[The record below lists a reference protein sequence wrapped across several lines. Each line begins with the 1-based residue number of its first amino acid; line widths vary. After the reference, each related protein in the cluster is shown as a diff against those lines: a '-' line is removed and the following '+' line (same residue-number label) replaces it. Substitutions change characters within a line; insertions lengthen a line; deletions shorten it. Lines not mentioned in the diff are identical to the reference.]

1 MPGFATP
8 LFLLLLPLPLVALW
22 MLPPVRARGSALVV
36 PDSVLRRF
44 SGKDDIGAGAS
55 AMRRWGFPVLLW
67 LALVVALAGPRVVVP
82 SLAMPVS
89 GREIVLAL
97 DLSGSMVTKDFE
109 LDGEQAQR
117 VDVVKRVA
125 SAFVRRRQGDRLAL
139 VLFGSDAYFATP
151 QTYDVEA
158 VAATIEEAT
167 IGISGRATGIS
178 GALGLALKRL
188 EQSDAVSK
196 VVILLSD
203 GVNNSG
209 AVKPRDAA
217 QLAADLGVRVHT
229 IALGPDDL
237 LKGGIAQKGG
247 VDTDTLTALAR
258 ISGGTAFRVRTTADL
273 EQVARDIDRLE
284 GAGRTGPTAELYR
297 DLWIW
302 PALVAFCAA
311 LGVMF
316 DRRSSA

>member
-8 LFLLLLPLPLVALW
+8 LFLLLLPLPLLTLR
-22 MLPPVRARGSALVV
+22 MLPPVRARGGALVV

-44 SGKDDIGAGAS
+44 SGEGGGAS
-55 AMRRWGFPVLLW
+55 VVRRWGLPAVLW
-67 LALVVALAGPRVVVP
+67 VALVVALAGPRVVVP
-82 SLAMPVS
+82 SAAAPVS

-97 DLSGSMVTKDFE
+97 DLSGSMITEDFE

-125 SAFVRRRQGDRLAL
+125 SAFVRRRRGDRLAL
-139 VLFGSDAYFATP
+139 VLFGSEAYFATP
-151 QTYDVEA
+151 QTYDVES
-158 VAATIEEAT
+158 VAAAIEEAT

-178 GALGLALKRL
+178 GALGLSLKRL
-188 EQSDAVSK
+188 GQSDAVSK

-217 QLAADLGVRVHT
+217 KLAEALDVRVHT

-237 LKGGIAQKGG
+237 LAGGIAQKGG
-247 VDTDTLTALAR
+247 VDSTTLKAIAR
-258 ISGGTAFRVRTTADL
+258 MSGGTFFRVRTTADL
-273 EQVARDIDRLE
+273 EAVARDIDRLE
-284 GAGRTGPTAELYR
+284 GSGRIGPTAELYR

-302 PALVAFCAA
+302 PAIVAFCAA
-311 LGVMF
+311 LGVLF
-316 DRRSSA
+316 DRRVLT

>member
-8 LFLLLLPLPLVALW
+8 LFLLMLPLPFIAMRV
-22 MLPPVRARGSALVV
+22 LPAVRARGHALVV
-36 PDSVLRRF
+36 PQSVLRGF
-44 SGKDDIGAGAS
+44 AGAGAGGGPS
-55 AMRRWGFPVLLW
+55 VARRWGLPAVLW
-67 LALVVALAGPRVVVP
+67 IALVVALAGPRMVIP
-82 SLAMPVS
+82 SVAAPVS
-89 GREIVLAL
+89 GREIVLAI
-97 DLSGSMVTKDFE
+97 DLSGSMITKDFE
-109 LDGEQAQR
+109 LDGVKVQR
-117 VDVVKRVA
+117 VDAVKRVA
-125 SAFVRRRQGDRLAL
+125 GAFVRRRRGDRLAL

-158 VAATIEEAT
+158 VASAIEEAS

-188 EQSDAVSK
+188 RQSDAPSK

-217 QLAADLGVRVHT
+217 DLAAAQGVRVHT

-237 LKGGIAQKGG
+237 VEGGIAQKGG
-247 VDTDTLTALAR
+247 VDSATLAAIAR
-258 ISGGTAFRVRTTADL
+258 LSGGTAFRVRTTADL
-273 EQVARDIDRLE
+273 ETVARAIDRLE
-284 GAGRTGPTAELYR
+284 GSGRLGPRTELYR

-302 PALVAFCAA
+302 PAIVAFLAA
-311 LGVMF
+311 LGVLL
-316 DRRSSA
+316 DRRAMT